1 MDLHIHSFIPIGK
14 IKRLSYLK
22 ILPIHREFGFDPPQE
37 LFDDIIDMKLKD
49 LVLVKTDARKVPPH
63 VLANAINSLD
73 RFKLDL
79 EVMDSMTTFQLEKIL
94 VMIVKGSTLKYV
106 NLGTLLYALEVSTSL
121 LSQSVLKLK
130 GFTSI
135 GSAFP
140 STEINGILE
149 EPSQSPSSLSFLD
162 LSDNILEDLDTEEL
176 VVAVCRESRD
186 CHNEKLSYQNMLT

>member
-22 ILPIHREFGFDPPQE
+22 IFTIHREFGFDPPQE

-79 EVMDSMTTFQLEKIL
+79 VVMDSMTTFQLEKIL
-94 VMIVKGSTLKYV
+94 VMID
-106 NLGTLLYALEVSTSL
+106 
-121 LSQSVLKLK
+121 Q
-130 GFTSI
+130 
-135 GSAFP
+135 
-140 STEINGILE
+140 
-149 EPSQSPSSLSFLD
+149 
-162 LSDNILEDLDTEEL
+162 
-176 VVAVCRESRD
+176 
-186 CHNEKLSYQNMLT
+186 H